1 MHCGCRPLLQLR
13 ETLAS
18 HTHASLDEILYV
30 VAGEGAVYIQGQ
42 STFVTAGSLS
52 VVPRGT
58 SHSIERRGKN
68 PLIVLSA
75 LVGAPCQEAST
86 AQASGSK

>member
-1 MHCGCRPLLQLR
+1 MN
-13 ETLAS
+13 
-18 HTHASLDEILYV
+18 
-30 VAGEGAVYIQGQ
+30 IQGQ

-52 VVPRGT
+52 MVPRGL

-75 LVGAPCQEAST
+75 LVGGPCPEAPT